1 VLCHPAWLWG
11 EDFFR
16 KVMVTAVQVAADL
29 ADPRGGPASCTAG
42 EIVRHAV
49 GVIAGELC
57 EAAGPTLS

>member
-1 VLCHPAWLWG
+1 VLCHPTWLWG

-29 ADPRGGPASCTAG
+29 ADPRGGPASCTAE

-49 GVIAGELC
+49 G
-57 EAAGPTLS
+57 